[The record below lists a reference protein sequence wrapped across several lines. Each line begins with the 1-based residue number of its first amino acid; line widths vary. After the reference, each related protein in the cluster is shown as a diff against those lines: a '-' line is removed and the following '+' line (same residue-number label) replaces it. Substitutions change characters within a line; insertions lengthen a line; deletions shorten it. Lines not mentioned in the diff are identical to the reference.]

1 MTEQPYEKSS
11 RVEWLDR
18 RKKSTKG
25 VVLDF
30 FYQSKVLTREEGWR
44 YLIRLDVKENGSDWR
59 YVEKYKHQI
68 QPASY

>member
-1 MTEQPYEKSS
+1 MMEQPYDKST

-30 FYQSKVLTREEGWR
+30 FYHEKTLTRKEGWR
-44 YLIRLDVKENGSDWR
+44 YLIRLDIKENGCDWQ
-59 YVEKYKHQI
+59 YVEKYLNQI